1 MRKLRE
7 HVEEA
12 RIPASHMKEIKFYL
26 SGVTDQS
33 I

>member
-12 RIPASHMKEIKFYL
+12 ILPIHHLKEIKYYL
-26 SGVTDQS
+26 SGLSDEN